1 MWREDPREHEP
12 GRADRS
18 RGPNSPSR
26 DGNTDPREVFTR
38 DLDLPRG
45 PQRRRIRV
53 RTQTYELRGSESRT
67 LATVGAFRVVPAS
80 DLRDHQGRPL
90 DPRTG
95 DLRHLRESGLVRTMP
110 YLIGRT
116 RTTVITLTER
126 GRDVLEALRR
136 ESNGERSQTFY
147 QGMRNPRE
155 LAHDLMVYRAYL
167 RTADRLTERGG
178 NVRRVVLDDELKR
191 EYQRFLQAANRGRSD
206 SDGQPLRDEDE
217 IERWAITHALPHQDG
232 HVQFPDVRIEYEDCD
247 GRTVAEDVEVETPH
261 YRGGH
266 AAAKAR
272 SGFTRYRSAG
282 GRLGGGSGRAGGSA
296 FDPGYAEDLLS

>member
-1 MWREDPREHEP
+1 MWRDDPREYDS
-12 GRADRS
+12 GRERS
-18 RGPNSPSR
+18 RGPSSPSR
-26 DGNTDPREVFTR
+26 EGNPDPREVFTR
-38 DLDLPRG
+38 DVDLPRG
-45 PQRRRIRV
+45 RQRQRVRV

-90 DPRTG
+90 DPRTS

-116 RTTVITLTER
+116 RTTVVMLTER
-126 GRDVLEALRR
+126 GRDVLEELRR
-136 ESNGERSQTFY
+136 ESPDGRSQTFY
-147 QGMRNPRE
+147 EGLRNPRE

-167 RTADRLTERGG
+167 RTADRLAERGATI
-178 NVRRVVLDDELKR
+178 RRVVLDDELKR

-217 IERWAITHALPHQDG
+217 IERWAIAHTLPYQDE
-232 HVQFPDVRIEYEDCD
+232 HVQFPDVRIEFEDRD
-247 GRTVAEDVEVETPH
+247 GRIVTEDVEVETPH

-282 GRLGGGSGRAGGSA
+282 GRLGGSGGRAGGSA
-296 FDPGYAEDLLS
+296 FDPRCAEDFLS

>member
-1 MWREDPREHEP
+1 MWRDDPRDYES
-12 GRADRS
+12 GRFDRS
-18 RGPNSPSR
+18 RGPSGPSR
-26 DGNTDPREVFTR
+26 DTDADPREVFTR

-45 PQRRRIRV
+45 PQRQRVRV
-53 RTQTYELRGSESRT
+53 RTKTYELRGSESRI

-80 DLRDHQGRPL
+80 DLRDLHGRPV
-90 DPRTG
+90 DPRTS

-116 RTTVITLTER
+116 RTTVVMLTER

-136 ESNGERSQTFY
+136 QSPDGRSQAFY
-147 QGMRNPRE
+147 EGVRNPRE
-155 LAHDLMVYRAYL
+155 LAHDLIVYRAYR
-167 RTADRLTERGG
+167 RTADRLTERGATI
-178 NVRRVVLDDELKR
+178 RRVILDDELKR
-191 EYQRFLQAANRGRSD
+191 EYQRFLQAANRGRPD
-206 SDGQPLRDEDE
+206 SDGQPLRNEDE
-217 IERWAITHALPHQDG
+217 IERWAIAHTLPYQDG
-232 HVQFPDVRIEYEDCD
+232 HVQFPDVRIEYEDRD
-247 GRTVAEDVEVETPH
+247 GRTVTEDVEVETPH

-296 FDPGYAEDLLS
+296 FDPRYAEDLLS